1 MRLVTL
7 SVVLVAA
14 LVGAVLAQPQLQP
27 GVFSAL
33 RVSGAATVGS
43 LSDPSAQELDV
54 LSGASGV
61 SGGFRVSRTLNGSY
75 TILNTNTGGASGV
88 GYLQAGDATS
98 YRPLDIQPLGGGI
111 RVGDTA
117 AGSVINSIV
126 AASSTWDP
134 GSVGNG
140 NVTGVST
147 TVTGANATSVC
158 FAGLVTLGSEMS
170 ISAQGISTNLVRVT
184 ITNNT
189 GSTIDPVSGTLRVV
203 CFNVT

>member
-7 SVVLVAA
+7 SAVLAA
-14 LVGAVLAQPQLQP
+14 AFAGAVLAQPQLQP

-43 LSDPSAQELDV
+43 LSDPSVQELDV

-61 SGGFRVSRTLNGSY
+61 AGGLRVSRTLNGSY

-88 GYLQAGDATS
+88 GSLQAGDSTS
-98 YRPLDIQPLGGGI
+98 YRPFDLQPLGGGVRI
-111 RVGDTA
+111 GGSA
-117 AGSVINSIV
+117 AASVINSIV

-134 GSVGNG
+134 GSVATGNT
-140 NVTGVST
+140 TGVST
-147 TVTGANATSVC
+147 TVTGADAASVC
-158 FAGLVTLGSEMS
+158 LAGLVTLGSDMS

-184 ITNNT
+184 LTNNT
-189 GSTIDPVSGTLRVV
+189 GGTIDPASGTLRVI
-203 CFNVT
+203 CINIP